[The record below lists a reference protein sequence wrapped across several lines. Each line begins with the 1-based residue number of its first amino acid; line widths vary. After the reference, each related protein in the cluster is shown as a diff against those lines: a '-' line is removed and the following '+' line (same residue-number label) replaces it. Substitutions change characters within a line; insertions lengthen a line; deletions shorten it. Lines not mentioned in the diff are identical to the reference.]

1 MAAEQTRIITVCS
14 VCCREQLYG
23 GSESMSRPNPL
34 LWPRPP
40 VFVRYGIALL
50 LVLTALILTQR
61 PALHLEE
68 SPLAL
73 FVFVV
78 LISAWVGGAA
88 TGLLATALS
97 TLVFDYYLLSPAH
110 SLAVKAE
117 VVPRLREILR
127 QPADQSRGV

>member
-1 MAAEQTRIITVCS
+1 
-14 VCCREQLYG
+14 
-23 GSESMSRPNPL
+23 
-34 LWPRPP
+34 
-40 VFVRYGIALL
+40 VRYGIALL